1 MAEPQDSPASQSK
14 DPNRAAPPPSS
25 GPSPTPASP
34 STDLEARRKRRPAA
48 GIAFV
53 LVLAALAAGGYF
65 YWRMNVGFE
74 TTDDAFIDGRAIG
87 VASEVAGKVASLDV
101 SDNRFVHKGQPLLH
115 IDARQYEHDR
125 DLAKG
130 ALDAAQSQHE
140 GFAYGVDIARKNFPA
155 LLEQAKAQLASAE
168 ATRQRAQ
175 SDYTR
180 QRNLPKDAT
189 TQQEVDAAAAALAVA
204 EAQVATAKAQVVLSE
219 PAPQRIAQA
228 ETQVGQQNGQIEQAE
243 ARLAQAELNLER
255 TLVVAPTDGWITKR
269 NVEAGDYVAPGQ
281 PLMSIVAPEV
291 WVTADF
297 KENQLDHMRP
307 GQPATIGVD
316 AYPSLA
322 LEGHVDS
329 IQRGTGSKFTAFPPE
344 NATGN
349 FVKIVQRVPVKI
361 VIDSGLDAN
370 LALPLGLSVAP
381 RVKVQ

>member
-1 MAEPQDSPASQSK
+1 MAEPQDSPASQSQPAK
-14 DPNRAAPPPSS
+14 SAAPATSP
-25 GPSPTPASP
+25 GPAPGSAAS
-34 STDLEARRKRRPAA
+34 TELEARRKRRPAA
-48 GIAFV
+48 SIAFV

-65 YWRMNVGFE
+65 YWRMNVGYE
-74 TTDDAFIDGRAIG
+74 TTDDAFIDGRAVG
-87 VASEVAGKVASLDV
+87 VAPEVAGKVASLDV
-101 SDNRFVHKGQPLLH
+101 ADNEFVHKGQPLLH

-130 ALDAAQSQHE
+130 ALDAAKSQHE

-168 ATRQRAQ
+168 ATRERAQ

-189 TQQEVDAAAAALAVA
+189 TQQEVDAAAAALAVG
-204 EAQVATAKAQVVLSE
+204 EAQVAAAKAQVALSE
-219 PAPQRIAQA
+219 PVPQRIGQA
-228 ETQVGQQNGQIEQAE
+228 DSQVGQQNGQIEQAE

-255 TLVVAPTDGWITKR
+255 TVILSPTNGWITKR

-322 LEGHVDS
+322 LKGHVDS

-361 VIDSGLDAN
+361 VIDSGLDPN